1 MAVELGPIDL
11 GLAEMSQRFS
21 AATVAG
27 VMLRQGFRNTYMTGL
42 KPLFSAAEDVRVFGR
57 ARTLSFLPMREDQSL
72 PRERRHEAP
81 HVRAFQSME
90 PGDVLVC
97 DQRGVLTAGGLG
109 NVVATYLKGKGVVGI
124 VCDGALRDSKRLVKV
139 GLPVY
144 ALGVHGA
151 SGVKEI
157 WPVASDVP
165 VACGGCLVIPGD
177 YILGDGEGVVVIPRA
192 LVATVVEAC
201 LEQELSEEYTLEA
214 LGRGEDLADV
224 YPPIGPYVADFEAF
238 KRRRGNTP

>member
-1 MAVELGPIDL
+1 MAVELGPIDPA
-11 GLAEMSQRFS
+11 LAAMSQRFS
-21 AATVAG
+21 AATAAG
-27 VMLRQGFRNTYMTGL
+27 VMLRQGLRNTYMTGL
-42 KPLFSAAEDVRVFGR
+42 KPLFAAAEDVRVFGR
-57 ARTLSFLPMREDQSL
+57 ARTLSFLPMREDQSV

-124 VCDGALRDSKRLVKV
+124 VCDGALRDSQRLAQV

-151 SGVKEI
+151 SGVKEL
-157 WPVASDVP
+157 WPVAADVP

-177 YILGDGEGVVVIPRA
+177 YILADGEGVVVIPRA
-192 LVATVVEAC
+192 LAMEVAEAC

-214 LGRGEDLADV
+214 LARGEDLAGI
-224 YPPIGPYVADFEAF
+224 YPPIGQYVADFEAF
-238 KRRRGNTP
+238 KSRRTKTP